1 MILVTITVP
10 RPLSAESITTVGGGP
25 DGQSK
30 QAVEFKTVKMLAK
43 SCQNFI
49 HETNVSSQRNSDTH
63 SMFRMN
69 GERLF
74 ALVRGIGTLFLCFK
88 LMEND
93 CLLTDDEEHHFDDFG
108 YKKNLQPPAERVRG
122 EVHLNST

>member
-1 MILVTITVP
+1 MTRLRFISLHSGLCLWQWRRPSRDARTVVP
-10 RPLSAESITTVGGGP
+10 GRVGGVRAALRRWRWREYSQ
-25 DGQSK
+25 D
-30 QAVEFKTVKMLAK
+30 
-43 SCQNFI
+43 I
-49 HETNVSSQRNSDTH
+49 RETNVSSQRNSGTH

-122 EVHLNST
+122 KSI